1 MTPWFPPHIKPVH
14 KGVYETKD
22 LHKLPRTL
30 PTYARWDGL
39 EWSYP
44 SWSNP
49 SYRIHHPELHYTSY
63 GASQDNYWRGFTKEQ
78 T

>member
-1 MTPWFPPHIKPVH
+1 MSKMTKWFPSHIKPVNV
-14 KGVYETKD
+14 GVYETKD

-39 EWSYP
+39 EWSN
-44 SWSNP
+44 S
-49 SYRIHHPELHYTSY
+49 SYLTHHDELHYTSY
-63 GASQDNYWRGFTKEQ
+63 GASQNKYWRGFKEKQ